1 VSSPDAPS
9 REDRLEELEIR
20 VRRLEE
26 ALFAAQNRSVL
37 REAAAE
43 PPSAEGLE
51 VAAAEALPEEARPE
65 TSSIVFEVLAQTGWS
80 VLALAGAFLVRALT
94 DRGAMAT
101 APGVALGLSYA
112 LGVMVLADRA
122 AARGKRMTGAFLGST
137 GAFIANAIVAETT
150 TRFAIFTPIQG
161 LGVLAAATAVA
172 LALGRRRDLPAVAWT
187 GTLAACA
194 TGVFLAAA
202 AHAPVLSGILL
213 LLLAVATA
221 WLATERWTWRLLPWV
236 PTLCAVG
243 LSLWATTDAL
253 APSGARAT
261 GVAMAMTLALGLAVL
276 WPGGVFA
283 HALVGRPRIAA
294 LEVVQL
300 VLALSVGLGGALRL
314 ARAAGGEAS
323 LAFIA
328 AASGAGAYA
337 FAFLRERG
345 QEARARRLYFAWLG
359 LALLVIGT
367 GALLRD
373 PAPALLWSV
382 LAVSATAI
390 ARHYEPGILQPQGA
404 VLAAAAAAASGL
416 LTTSLIAFTASV
428 AAMKPAAPAVVVA
441 LVAVTGAAALLLI
454 ERPAAGPLPGFATT
468 LLSALGLG
476 AAAVLLLHRPAGAIL
491 AAPLPALRTVVISLS
506 AYVLARLWRFTGRN
520 ELRTLAYLAL
530 VAGGLKLLIED
541 LPSGTP
547 LTLFVAFV
555 FYGVALLLVPRT
567 MRAAPAAMASGH

>member
-1 VSSPDAPS
+1 MRSPDAPS

-26 ALFAAQNRSVL
+26 ALFAAQDRSLL
-37 REAAAE
+37 REASAE
-43 PPSAEGLE
+43 PARAEGFE
-51 VAAAEALPEEARPE
+51 VAEAAALPEESRAG

-80 VLALAGAFLVRALT
+80 VLALAGAFLARALT

-122 AARGKRMTGAFLGST
+122 AARGKRMTAAFLGST

-150 TRFAIFTPIQG
+150 TRFAIFTPVQG

-194 TGVFLAAA
+194 TGIFLAGA

-221 WLATERWTWRLLPWV
+221 WLATERWTWSLLPWA

-253 APSGARAT
+253 GPGDRGT

-323 LAFIA
+323 LAAIA

-359 LALLVIGT
+359 LALIVIGT

-390 ARHYEPGILQPQGA
+390 ARRYEPGILQPQGA

-428 AAMKPAAPAVVVA
+428 AALRPAAPAVVVA

-454 ERPAAGPLPGFATT
+454 ERPAAGPLPGFATA

-567 MRAAPAAMASGH
+567 MRAAPAAAMASGH